1 MIVFIFMKSKEFTE
15 ESIADE
21 SNKFEYVYLIL
32 SFSEQIKINL
42 NHYFFVFLK
51 FVYTCLNE

>member
-1 MIVFIFMKSKEFTE
+1 MIVLIFMKSRVTGE

-32 SFSEQIKINL
+32 SFSEQIKIEPL
-42 NHYFFVFLK
+42 FFVF
-51 FVYTCLNE
+51 F

>member
-1 MIVFIFMKSKEFTE
+1 MIVFIFMKSKEYYGE

-42 NHYFFVFLK
+42 NHYFFVFK
-51 FVYTCLNE
+51 

>member
-1 MIVFIFMKSKEFTE
+1 MKSKEFTE

-51 FVYTCLNE
+51 VFIRV